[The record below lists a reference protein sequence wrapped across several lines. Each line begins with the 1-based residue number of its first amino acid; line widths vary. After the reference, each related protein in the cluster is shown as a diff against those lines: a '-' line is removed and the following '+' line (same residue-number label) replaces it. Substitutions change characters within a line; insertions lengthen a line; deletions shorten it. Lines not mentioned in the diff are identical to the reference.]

1 MGAIRKLTGNFI
13 ATEVDGELLIVD
25 LEGGELFSLTG
36 TAKAVWD
43 AIDDKRDV
51 AAIAA
56 VLAERYQGAEEAIAS
71 DVNAL
76 LADFGDAALVE
87 QAPV

>member
-1 MGAIRKLTGNFI
+1 M
-13 ATEVDGELLIVD
+13 
-25 LEGGELFSLTG
+25 
-36 TAKAVWD
+36 WD